1 MIDIEAVHARF
12 LDEHVV
18 VTEAEL
24 LQRSG
29 ITGAELHALVDSG
42 ALAPA
47 GSMSGGWTFRVE
59 CLAVARTACRLR
71 DELDIDDTHAL
82 AVVLRLA
89 QRVGELQD
97 ELTRLRPAAH
107 RTRSR

>member
-1 MIDIEAVHARF
+1 MIDVEALF
-12 LDEHVV
+12 LDRRVT
-18 VTEAEL
+18 VTEDEL

-47 GSMSGGWTFRVE
+47 GRVADRWTFTVE

-71 DELDIDDTHAL
+71 DELDLDDTHAL
-82 AVVLRLA
+82 VVVLRLA
-89 QRVGELQD
+89 QRVEELQD
-97 ELTRLRPAAH
+97 EVMRLRPRPA
-107 RTRSR
+107 RR

>member
-1 MIDIEAVHARF
+1 MTDVEAFF
-12 LDEHVV
+12 LDRRVT
-18 VTEAEL
+18 VTEDEL

-47 GSMSGGWTFRVE
+47 GSVAGTWTFTVE

-71 DELDIDDTHAL
+71 DELDLDDTHAL

-89 QRVGELQD
+89 QRVDELQGELM
-97 ELTRLRPAAH
+97 RLRPV
-107 RTRSR
+107 RGRR

>member
-1 MIDIEAVHARF
+1 MIDVEALF
-12 LDEHVV
+12 LDRCVT
-18 VTEAEL
+18 VTEEEL

-47 GSMSGGWTFRVE
+47 SSVAGRWTFTVE
-59 CLAVARTACRLR
+59 CLAVARTAFRLR
-71 DELDIDDTHAL
+71 NELDLDDTHAL

-89 QRVGELQD
+89 QRVDELQN
-97 ELTRLRPAAH
+97 ELVRLRAG
-107 RTRSR
+107 RQRR

>member
-1 MIDIEAVHARF
+1 MIDIESVHARF
-12 LDEHVV
+12 IDQRVT
-18 VTEAEL
+18 VTEDEL

-47 GSMSGGWTFRVE
+47 GTASGHWTFTVE

-71 DELDIDDTHAL
+71 DELDLDDTHAL

-97 ELTRLRPAAH
+97 ELMRAQAGR
-107 RTRSR
+107 RGR